1 MDSNRGEWIRRS
13 SGGGLGNLVNL
24 HFLGD
29 TTMNY
34 NYVWIITL
42 DCRLYGI
49 YGTHYAALKS
59 AQLLWEADPSR
70 KCGSIKVTRERV
82 ELETD
87 SLEMILLDTK
97 EGWVG

>member
-1 MDSNRGEWIRRS
+1 MDSNCGEWIPHR
-13 SGGGLGNLVNL
+13 GGNSLGYLL
-24 HFLGD
+24 IRGM
-29 TTMNY
+29 TMNY

-42 DCRLYGI
+42 DGRLYGI
-49 YGTHYAALKS
+49 YGTHFAALKS
-59 AQLLWEADPSR
+59 AQMLWEADSGR

-87 SLEMILLDTK
+87 TLEMILLDTK